1 MPGKYGLLVENLPLA
16 FAEYQ
21 IVINNRDDFPDLIFF
36 AVNTA
41 FTQLTGQPRAD
52 VIGKKIAEIFPGIEV
67 PILQQ
72 LTVPVTQEPA
82 GEAVRFE
89 YYAPFLGGPLKV
101 IAYHSAPGRMAMFF
115 RAPAKEAY
123 QQTEKAQQEIAE
135 ANRRMLKI
143 LDASASYV
151 YVVDLQTH
159 EILFTNRYGK
169 KHFGDIVGTKCW
181 QMIDK
186 GESGPCAACLN
197 GRLLDAAGRPT
208 GVHDDKYKNTRNG
221 RWYKRR
227 ELAMRWID
235 GRMVKLGI
243 ATDIT
248 EYRQLQKKYSQVQDL
263 LNAHLEG
270 LLDSASIWINT
281 LDVEGNVTYW
291 NKAAAQISGY
301 RAAEVVGHAR
311 VWDWLYPD
319 SEYRKQIS
327 AIRRAIIFKGKKL
340 DHYETQIQCKDGR
353 QRSMLCHLQGI
364 VEDGRIVGSVALAIE
379 ITARKQ
385 VVSALRVSEERYRTL
400 VNNANE
406 AIIVVQDG
414 QVVFANP
421 ATEQILGRPV
431 QEITNMYLQD
441 FVHPD
446 DRERILKKHEKL
458 LREEQVQN
466 PHPAK
471 LIAADGGVRKLSNSS
486 VFIQWEGRP
495 AVLCLITDVT
505 EMEKMQAEIMKADK
519 LEALGLLAGGIAHD
533 FNNYLA
539 TLAGNVSLAKIY
551 KNDYHK
557 IHEKLGNMEKAI
569 HQLKDLSNQLFTFAQ
584 GGGPVKEVVSLQ
596 GLIEDNV
603 KFTLSG
609 TNVRCKFMLQAD
621 LQRAAVDEG
630 QFCQV
635 LNNIVI
641 NAMQA
646 MPGGGTLAVTAENTE
661 LRPVNKNYSH
671 LPLKAGPYVKISIQD
686 QGPGI
691 KKEDLLKIFDPFFT
705 TKERGSG
712 LGLATSYSI
721 IKKHGGY
728 LDVESQKGAG
738 TTFHIYLPASRQG
751 GKSTARK
758 RETVYGLG
766 KILLMDDEPEILK
779 LTAEM
784 LTYLGYEVALA
795 RDGREVLSQYRA
807 ALKSNRPFDLV
818 IMDLTIPGRMGGR
831 EAIAELLQEDP
842 AVKALVCSG
851 YSADPVMNNYRAH
864 GFKGAIR
871 KPFTIEELSRL
882 VSKSMKDD

>member
-1 MPGKYGLLVENLPLA
+1 MLGKYGLLIENLPLA
-16 FAEYQ
+16 FAECQ
-21 IVINNRDDFPDLIFF
+21 IVINNKGRSPDLIVF
-36 AVNTA
+36 AVNNV
-41 FTQLTGQPRAD
+41 FTQLIGLPRTA
-52 VIGKKIAEIFPGIEV
+52 VLGKKIAELFPGIKTACLSQ
-67 PILQQ
+67 PAA
-72 LTVPVTQEPA
+72 PVSRKTA
-82 GEAVRFE
+82 AKADRFA
-89 YYAPFLGGPLKV
+89 YYAPFLGRPLEV
-101 IAYHSAPGRMAMFF
+101 TAYSSAPGCVAMLFQD
-115 RAPAKEAY
+115 PGGEAKRQA
-123 QQTEKAQQEIAE
+123 EKAQQEIAA

-143 LDASASYV
+143 LDASDSYV
-151 YVVDLQTH
+151 YVVDLQTY
-159 EILFTNRYGK
+159 EILFTNRYGEK
-169 KHFGDIVGTKCW
+169 LFGDIVGMKCW

-197 GRLLDAAGRPT
+197 ERLLDDAGCPT
-208 GVHDDKYKNTRNG
+208 GVFYDKYKNTRND
-221 RWYKRR
+221 RWYERR
-227 ELAMRWID
+227 EMAMRWIN

-248 EYRQLQKKYSQVQDL
+248 EYRQLQKKYSQVQEL

-270 LLDSASIWINT
+270 LLDSAAIWINT
-281 LDVEGNVTYW
+281 LDAQGNITYW

-319 SEYRKQIS
+319 SEYRKQIREM
-327 AIRRAIIFKGKKL
+327 RRAIIFKGKKI
-340 DHYETQIQCKDGR
+340 DHYETSIQCKDGR
-353 QRSMLCHLQGI
+353 QRTMLCHLQGI
-364 VEDGRIVGSVALAIE
+364 VEDGRIVGSVALAID
-379 ITARKQ
+379 ITAQKQ
-385 VVSALRVSEERYRTL
+385 VVKELRFSEERYRTL

-414 QVVFANP
+414 RIAFANP

-431 QEITNMYLQD
+431 QEITARHLLD
-441 FVHPD
+441 FVHPG
-446 DRERILKKHEKL
+446 DRERIVIKHEKL
-458 LREEQVQN
+458 YRKKEVQN

-486 VFIQWEGRP
+486 VLIQWEGRP

-539 TLAGNVSLAKIY
+539 TLAGNISLAKIY
-551 KNDYHK
+551 KNDYQK
-557 IHEKLGNMEKAI
+557 IHEKLGNMERAI
-569 HQLKDLSNQLFTFAQ
+569 HQLKDLSNQLFTFAR

-609 TNVRCKFMLQAD
+609 TNVRCRFLLPAD
-621 LQRAAVDEG
+621 LQSAAVDEG

-641 NAMQA
+641 NAVQA

-661 LRPVNKNYSH
+661 LKPVDKNYFH
-671 LPLKAGPYVKISIQD
+671 LPLKAGPYVKISIRD

-728 LDVESQKGAG
+728 LDVESQVGAG
-738 TTFHIYLPASRQG
+738 TTFHLYLPASRQG
-751 GKSTARK
+751 GKGNPRK
-758 RETVYGLG
+758 GEAVYGSG
-766 KILLMDDEPEILK
+766 RILLMDDEQEILK

-784 LTYLGYEVALA
+784 LTYLGYEVTLA
-795 RDGREVLSQYRA
+795 RDGREMLSRYRA
-807 ALKSNRPFDLV
+807 ALKSDHPFDLV

-851 YSADPVMNNYRAH
+851 YSDDPVMNNYRAH

-871 KPFTIEELSRL
+871 KPFTIEELSGL
-882 VSKSMKDD
+882 VSKSIKDD